1 MNLRKA
7 ERQQA
12 RIRMGLQGPSGS
24 GKTMG
29 ALLVAYGMT
38 NDWSKIAVIDTE
50 NNSSHLYAHLGDF
63 NVLGLTVPYSPE
75 LYIEAIRTCEDAGME
90 VIIIDG
96 VSHEWDGTGGILETH
111 GNMIGNS
118 FTNWSK
124 LTPRHNQFIN
134 AMLSTSCHLI
144 NTIRSKQDYVL
155 AEKNGKMVPEKIGM
169 KGVQREGMDYELT
182 LVLEIDIKQNV
193 TATKDR
199 TGLFMN
205 KPEFKLSIEIGSKI
219 LEWCQRGVNED
230 TVKELIHRSLNV
242 QSLREIFNAY
252 PEFQVL
258 LNEEFQA
265 KKKELIN
272 SKIETTTPKQ
282 KAIKHE
288 KVKN

>member
-38 NDWSKIAVIDTE
+38 GIWSKIAVIDTE

-63 NVLGLTVPYSPE
+63 NVLSLAVPYSPE
-75 LYIEAIRTCEDAGME
+75 RYIEAIRTCEEAGIE
-90 VIIIDG
+90 VIIIDSI
-96 VSHEWDGTGGILETH
+96 SHEWDGTGGILETH

-118 FTNWSK
+118 FTNWAK

-155 AEKNGKMVPEKIGM
+155 SEKNGKMVPEKIGM

-205 KPEFKLSIEIGSKI
+205 KPEFKLSEEIGSKI
-219 LEWCQRGVNED
+219 LAWCQRGVNED
-230 TVKELIHRSLNV
+230 SIKALIQRSNDV
-242 QSLREIFNAY
+242 QSLREIFNSY

-265 KKKELIN
+265 KKKELLN
-272 SKIETTTPKQ
+272 SNLETITTKSKP
-282 KAIKHE
+282 IKNE

>member
-38 NDWSKIAVIDTE
+38 GDWSKIAVIDSE
-50 NNSSHLYAHLGDF
+50 NNSVDLYAHLGGF
-63 NVLGLTVPYSPE
+63 NVLSLSAPYSPE
-75 LYIEAIRTCEDAGME
+75 RYIQAIQACETAGME
-90 VIIIDG
+90 VLIIDSI
-96 VSHEWDGTGGILETH
+96 SHEWEGTGGILETH
-111 GNMIGNS
+111 SNMVGNS
-118 FTNWSK
+118 FTNWAK

-134 AMLSTSCHLI
+134 AMLSSKCHLI
-144 NTIRSKQDYVL
+144 STVRSKQDYVL
-155 AEKNGKMVPEKIGM
+155 AEKNGKMVPEKVGL

-205 KPEFKLSIEIGSKI
+205 KPEFKLTPDIGSQI
-219 LEWCQRGVNED
+219 LEWCKRGVDESS
-230 TVKELIHRSLNV
+230 VKGMIAGCKDV
-242 QSLREIFNAY
+242 QSLREIFNSY

-258 LNEEFQA
+258 LNESFQA
-265 KKKELIN
+265 RKRQLLNLEQ
-272 SKIETTTPKQ
+272 PKVAP
-282 KAIKHE
+282 KAKAA
-288 KVKN
+288 KT